1 MSRDIRSLKSTN
13 LHPRNSQLRP
23 SDIPTPHSV
32 CWRLQLLTCQLG
44 LSHNISWW
52 CDHGLLS
59 NSQKP
64 STAVQPK
71 KSRQRLLSPI
81 ELWFQPRPGLR
92 EFRPAQPTAWQT
104 CSGTFTR
111 SQHRPAATTPLR
123 LVVPAYSHLV
133 KSWNIRKADW
143 NRVGLLTEESN
154 QRLPLLDTTNIE
166 KAYQEL
172 CESLVY
178 SAKQCV
184 PNGHRKNYV
193 SSSEKEFKILYRS
206 LVRILV
212 ETDSDKATS
221 SLLTRLGRKMH
232 LRWEKTV
239 NSINFSH
246 SCCNALSNINKR
258 TCKSE
263 NPSGLCPV
271 SANTIAS
278 QIVRKG

>member
-1 MSRDIRSLKSTN
+1 
-13 LHPRNSQLRP
+13 
-23 SDIPTPHSV
+23 
-32 CWRLQLLTCQLG
+32 
-44 LSHNISWW
+44 
-52 CDHGLLS
+52 
-59 NSQKP
+59 
-64 STAVQPK
+64 
-71 KSRQRLLSPI
+71 
-81 ELWFQPRPGLR
+81 
-92 EFRPAQPTAWQT
+92 
-104 CSGTFTR
+104 
-111 SQHRPAATTPLR
+111 
-123 LVVPAYSHLV
+123 
-133 KSWNIRKADW
+133 
-143 NRVGLLTEESN
+143 VGLLTEESN

-232 LRWEKTV
+232 VRWEKTV

-263 NPSGLCPV
+263 NPSRLCPV

-278 QIVRKG
+278 QIVRKGQTRPGISSPPCSLTRCSPNYGQSQHMRETVLLVPSHQKSFRPHEDMGSGNLHVWILSSRRLYYIQGHVSDIGYANS